1 MRNEPQPLHARGK
14 SIPSPSN
21 PDQTRPRPTASVK
34 CCGGIDPKLQDL
46 GGDQT
51 LRRPQMPRGVVPK
64 LTMTDLQSG
73 CSAREEKR
81 IGPVHAKLAKCER
94 SQASCGIHLQTPTR
108 LDLTSTR
115 KS

>member
-51 LRRPQMPRGVVPK
+51 LRRPQMPRGIVPK
-64 LTMTDLQSG
+64 LTVTDLLSG
-73 CSAREEKR
+73 YSERWASAVGRYEP
-81 IGPVHAKLAKCER
+81 G
-94 SQASCGIHLQTPTR
+94 
-108 LDLTSTR
+108 
-115 KS
+115 